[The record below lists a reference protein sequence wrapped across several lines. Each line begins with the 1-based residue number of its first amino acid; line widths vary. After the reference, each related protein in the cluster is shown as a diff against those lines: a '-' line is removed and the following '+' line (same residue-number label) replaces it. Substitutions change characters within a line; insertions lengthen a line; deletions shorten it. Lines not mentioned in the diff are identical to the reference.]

1 MATKSRKATTTDVVE
16 HHLTAVGERDVAEI
30 LKDYTDESVM
40 ISHMG
45 TFRGLEEIER
55 AVTGIMEEFSQAD
68 TEIVQDELI
77 VEGDVGYFVW
87 HAETPDNVYEFG
99 TDTYIV
105 RDGVIESQTFAA
117 KVTPKN

>member
-1 MATKSRKATTTDVVE
+1 MATKSRKATTADVVE
-16 HHLTAVGERDVAEI
+16 HHLLAAGEGDVSEI

-40 ISHMG
+40 ISNMG
-45 TFRGLEEIER
+45 TFRGLEEIES
-55 AVTGIMEEFSQAD
+55 AITGFMEEFSQAD
-68 TEIVQDELI
+68 AEIVQDELI
-77 VEGDVGYFVW
+77 VEGDIGYFVW

-99 TDTYIV
+99 TDTYVV